1 VYLPIGFSLLAS
13 TPLIL
18 TGILGERF
26 AESIWPTIVII
37 IAVIGTAMTPVFNNI
52 LMAGGY
58 THVFIKSSTMAL
70 STQLAISLVS
80 IPYIGGLGA
89 AFGRA
94 LSYSILFLYPAYE
107 LKHIMGSLQYD
118 KEALQKSLCG
128 SIIMGLVIFGLNFYL
143 SQAYYLPLNVFVGL
157 LSFLVFLRY
166 VKIINIKDIEI
177 MNSLLAGRASLLTLI
192 ISKVL
197 IR

>member
-1 VYLPIGFSLLAS
+1 
-13 TPLIL
+13 
-18 TGILGERF
+18 
-26 AESIWPTIVII
+26 
-37 IAVIGTAMTPVFNNI
+37 MTPVFNNI

-58 THVFIKSSTMAL
+58 THVFIKSSIMAV
-70 STQLAISLVS
+70 STQLAISLVT

-94 LSYSILFLYPAYE
+94 SAYSILFLYPAYE

-118 KEALQKSLCG
+118 KEALEKSLCG
-128 SIIMGLVIFGLNFYL
+128 SIIMGVIIFGLNLYL
-143 SQAYYLPLNVFVGL
+143 SQPYYLPLNLFVGL

-166 VKIINIKDIEI
+166 ANTINVKDIEI
-177 MNSLLAGRASLLTLI
+177 MDSLLAGRAALLRLI